1 MNKTRDTS
9 EDLTQKHWFAEDQ
22 AQWWDDQKRDEEEL
36 QRMRE
41 EDMMDDLRERLEG
54 EVKALLRQA
63 AVVVYKRGFI
73 NGFSTALIGA
83 LAFIYFV

>member
-54 EVKALLRQA
+54 EVKALLKQA
-63 AVVVYKRGFI
+63 AAAVYKRGFI